1 MKLKINKNI
10 INRYLEY
17 HFIFILV
24 IACMSYILLYS
35 SLNFIH
41 KYKEEEKINFFIEG
55 QYIIDENLRK
65 DLIDNIDG
73 LYEVNY
79 NICSSTS
86 SDLSTIYEAYFN
98 SSDIYILREQDF
110 IDMKHYIKDVFMP
123 IDNTLK
129 SQIFNDID
137 LPFNYYDYENIS
149 YAFKI
154 FDKNN
159 EDFNNSIG
167 LIKFMEFDKDLDNFY
182 IAINK
187 NSKKFNIEENSLKTG
202 TLTLN
207 YMLRRYIN
215 G

>member
-1 MKLKINKNI
+1 MKLKINKNT

-17 HFIFILV
+17 HFIFIL
-24 IACMSYILLYS
+24 ITACLSYVLLFTT
-35 SLNFIH
+35 LNYIH
-41 KYKEEEKINFFIEG
+41 KYKEEEKIHFFIEG
-55 QYIIDENLRK
+55 QYIKDDELKTELFN
-65 DLIDNIDG
+65 NIEG

-86 SDLSTIYEAYFN
+86 DNLSTIYEAYFKT
-98 SSDIYILREQDF
+98 SDIYILREQDF
-110 IDMKHYIKDVFMP
+110 IDMDYLIKDVFMP
-123 IDNTLK
+123 IDNN
-129 SQIFNDID
+129 SEIFKDINY
-137 LPFNYYDYENIS
+137 PFTYFQYDNIN

-159 EDFNNSIG
+159 DEFNNSIG
-167 LIKFMEFDKDLDNFY
+167 FINFMEFDNDLDNFY

-187 NSKKFNIEENSLKTG
+187 DSKKFNNDENGLKTG
-202 TLTLN
+202 TYTLN